1 MGNIAS
7 AFGGQAFDP
16 SQYKDQDNTPLPPGD
31 YIVEVEKAEVRKT
44 KNKQGLGCNV
54 TFDVVGPEY
63 TGRKLFNWFNLRHAN
78 EQAEEIGQREFA
90 SLCKACGVPMIKD
103 SDELLGKKLTV
114 RVRIDKRDRDSNDI
128 SSYKP
133 VEGQSAP
140 APTQPAPVAQ
150 PQSQPQQAAST
161 QQPQPQTTG
170 GKLPW
175 ER

>member
-1 MGNIAS
+1 MGNIAN

-44 KNKQGLGCNV
+44 KNEQGLGCNV
-54 TFDVVGPEY
+54 TFDVLGPDH
-63 TGRKLFNWFNLRHAN
+63 TGRKLFNWFNLRHSN
-78 EQAEEIGQREFA
+78 QKAEEIGQREFA

-114 RVRIDKRDRDSNDI
+114 RVRIDKRDRDSNEI

-140 APTQPAPVAQ
+140 APTTQPTQVAN
-150 PQSQPQQAAST
+150 QPQQPAEVA
-161 QQPQPQTTG
+161 QQPAQSTG